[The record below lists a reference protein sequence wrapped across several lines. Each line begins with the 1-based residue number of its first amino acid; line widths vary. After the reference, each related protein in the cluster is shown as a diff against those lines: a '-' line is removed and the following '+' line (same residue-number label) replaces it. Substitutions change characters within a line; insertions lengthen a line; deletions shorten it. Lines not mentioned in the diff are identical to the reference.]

1 MRQKCGNLFMKK
13 IVYVGLGVLSAI
25 AIAGFVFARTM
36 QNKPTA
42 VPNGQQNT
50 TESSSEV
57 GVKPVGG
64 DLVQIEEIVVSG
76 DEYSFSPAT
85 VNLKKDITYRV
96 TFKNTGQA
104 PHNYTV
110 SGLGISTATINPGES
125 VSVEVKSDKT
135 GTFNAV
141 CSVGNHEELGMVG
154 KIVVE

>member
-1 MRQKCGNLFMKK
+1 MKK
-13 IVYVGLGVLSAI
+13 IIYIGLGALAAV
-25 AIAGFVFARTM
+25 AIAGFVFTRTM
-36 QNKPTA
+36 QNKPATLA
-42 VPNGQQNT
+42 NDQQNT
-50 TESSSEV
+50 TESFSDGE
-57 GVKPVGG
+57 VKPVGG

-85 VNLKKDITYRV
+85 INLKKGTTYRV

-110 SGLGISTATINPGES
+110 LGLGISTATINPGES
-125 VSVEVKSDKT
+125 VSVQVKSDKT

-154 KIVVE
+154 KVMVE